1 MSVKGKKR
9 VYIILAILLYSM
21 GLFLLLSRQIN
32 RIAELKLSNTTI
44 IWMGVFG
51 IICTLLTMVCV
62 IRLLIIM
69 FQTNVELNISEQD
82 ERNMMIRGKA
92 AEYTVTILSILM
104 LMLEGVLIVMG
115 QSLAA
120 FLIAIT
126 FMLGIIAQLFLIRHF
141 DKMN

>member
-9 VYIILAILLYSM
+9 VYIILAFLLYSM
-21 GLFLLLSRQIN
+21 GLLLLLSRQIN

-51 IICTLLTMVCV
+51 VICTLLTMACV

>member
-9 VYIILAILLYSM
+9 VFVILAIMLYCIGLL
-21 GLFLLLSRQIN
+21 LLLSRQIN
-32 RIAELKLSNTTI
+32 RIAELEISNTAIT
-44 IWMGVFG
+44 WMGIVG

-62 IRLLIIM
+62 IRLLTIM
-69 FQTNVELNISEQD
+69 VQTNVELNISEQD

-92 AEYTVTILSILM
+92 AEYTLTILSILM

-115 QSLAA
+115 QSVAA

-126 FMLGIIAQLFLIRHF
+126 FMLGIIAQMFLIRHF

>member
-69 FQTNVELNISEQD
+69 FKTNVELNISEQD